1 MVQGFAHPARS
12 AMLHAP
18 AVPPAPPLGSGWTW
32 GSAAAATAADGDDG
46 AGAGADA
53 GADAGAARPHPTVHS
68 VADRSASPKPA
79 HIGMDPEQCVWNWE
93 GRVNQQAVYYRE
105 IALSCCFIPLNSF
118 N

>member
-1 MVQGFAHPARS
+1 MVQGFANPARS

-32 GSAAAATAADGDDG
+32 GSAAAAATAADGDDG
-46 AGAGADA
+46 AG
-53 GADAGAARPHPTVHS
+53 AGAARPHPTVHS
-68 VADRSASPKPA
+68 VADRSASPKLA
-79 HIGMDPEQCVWNWE
+79 RIGMDPEQCGWNWE